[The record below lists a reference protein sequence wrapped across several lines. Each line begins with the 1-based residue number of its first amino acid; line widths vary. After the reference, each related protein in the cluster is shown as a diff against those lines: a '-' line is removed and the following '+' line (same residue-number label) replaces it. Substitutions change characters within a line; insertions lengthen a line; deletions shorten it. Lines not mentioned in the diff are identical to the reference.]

1 MRDLVFEV
9 NFCQRAEKLRY
20 WWNGCQWRQHCL
32 RHQFA
37 SQCFLQRNRFRDGN
51 SCQNFC
57 YPHLFSFS

>member
-9 NFCQRAEKLRY
+9 NYCQRAEKLRY

-37 SQCFLQRNRFRDGN
+37 SQWLL
-51 SCQNFC
+51 
-57 YPHLFSFS
+57 PI